1 MVGLAF
7 EIYGFGVD
15 FDQGIYLWLGVL
27 IPLMWF
33 LSFRSLAGLGNTRRF
48 VAIGLRTL
56 VFSAIVL
63 ALAELQ
69 LLRTSDKV
77 TVNYVLDQS
86 ASIPLEKRQ
95 AMLEFVIKAVEQH
108 RRDEDLAGVVVFG
121 RNASIE
127 IPPFDD
133 NIRVLDGLESH
144 VNLRSDATNLAAAL
158 KLAQASFAEGSSKRI
173 VIVTDGNENLGDA
186 RAIAAS
192 LAEDGIGIDVV
203 PVKLTLRSEVAVE
216 RVMMPSKIRRGQP
229 METRVVLNNF
239 SDKIIAGRV
248 TFRRKAGLHE
258 EFLGQIDVELP
269 PGKKVFSFAD
279 KIDDPGAYTYQADFV
294 PNDPR
299 DDLMSQ
305 NNRATAFTHVRGK
318 GSVLLIEDW
327 QNPGEFDYM
336 IERLRANDIE
346 VEVMASDRLFT
357 SMAELQAYDSVI
369 LANVPRSSGDDA
381 QSIASFSDQQIRML
395 VQNTEQMGCGL
406 LMLGG
411 QNSFGVGGWSNT
423 ELEKAMPV
431 DFQIKNAKIKAVG
444 AVAMMMHASELA
456 RGNHWQ
462 KKVAEKAIRSL
473 GPMDYCGL
481 IHWDGGDKWLWGGKQ
496 GIIKVGSQRNM
507 MLARLGR
514 MQPGD
519 MPEFEPGMKKMLAS
533 FIRTKASVKLMIV
546 ISDGDPSPPTGAT
559 LRRYKS
565 AGIQVTC
572 VAVGT
577 HGPAGHSTLKK
588 IAAETGGRYYI
599 VKDPRALPKIY
610 VSEVRRVARPL
621 IKDLKPSVSPQIIYP
636 HEILQGIEGT
646 LPPISGFVMTTLK
659 ENPLVEVAAI
669 SPLPPD
675 AKNSTIL
682 ASWTYGLGRTAVL
695 TTDAG
700 HRWAEWTD
708 WENYDKF
715 FTQLVRWSMRPVN
728 DMGKFTVATVVKDGK
743 VRAVITALDENDD
756 FLNFLNMAGTAT
768 GPDLES
774 FDVKFEQIAPG
785 RYEGEFDPTKEGNY
799 FLTISPGAGHAPLRA
814 GVNVPY
820 SSEFRDRETNDALLK
835 ALVRLKPKDGKE
847 GVLIDGKL
855 DPNDFSSLLAVNSFR
870 RDLAPAVSSKD
881 VWPFFLVLMSCLFFA
896 DIFVRRVT
904 VNFDWVAPAV
914 DWVRSKFVGAPD
926 DQEVEVVLDR
936 LRSSKAAVADQIDD
950 RRAATRF
957 KPVPDDLMES
967 GGRSLDEVL
976 EDTSPSE
983 GSSSAKKRPSAEMAP
998 DAVDEESYT
1007 SRLLKAKKQ
1016 AWKDRQE

>member
-1 MVGLAF
+1 MSGL
-7 EIYGFGVD
+7 EIG
-15 FDQGIYLWLGVL
+15 FDQPWYLALLSL
-27 IPLMWF
+27 IPVLWIF
-33 LSFRSLAGLGNTRRF
+33 SFRSLAGLGNIRRL

-56 VFSAIVL
+56 VLTTIVF
-63 ALAELQ
+63 ALAEVQ
-69 LLRTSDKV
+69 LLQTSDKV

-86 ASIPLEKRQ
+86 ESIPLVKRQ
-95 AMLEFVIKAVEQH
+95 AMLDFVVKAVHNH
-108 RRDEDLAGVVVFG
+108 RGKERGDLAGVVVFG
-121 RNASIE
+121 RNATIE

-133 NIRVLDGLESH
+133 DILVLGGLESH
-144 VNLRSDATNLAAAL
+144 VNLRSDATNLSAAL

-203 PVKLTLRSEVAVE
+203 PVKLTMRSEVAVE
-216 RVMMPSKIRRGQP
+216 RVMMPADIRRGQP

-239 SDKIIAGRV
+239 SDETIAGRV
-248 TFRRKAGLHE
+248 TFRRKAGLHD
-258 EFLGQIDVELP
+258 EFLGEIDVELS
-269 PGKKVFSFAD
+269 PGKKVLSFAD
-279 KIDDPGAYTYQADFV
+279 KIDNPGAYTYQADFV
-294 PNDPR
+294 PTDPQ

-336 IERLRANDIE
+336 IDRLRASDIE
-346 VEVMASDRLFT
+346 VDVMASDSLFT
-357 SMAELQAYDSVI
+357 RMGELQAYDSVI

-381 QSIASFSDQQIRML
+381 QSVASFSDQQIKML
-395 VQNTEQMGCGL
+395 VKNTEEMGCGL

-411 QNSFGVGGWSNT
+411 RNSFGVGGWSNT

-431 DFQIKNAKIKAVG
+431 DFQIKNAKIRAVG

-456 RGNHWQ
+456 EGNHWQ
-462 KKVAEKAIRSL
+462 KKVAEKAINAL

-481 IHWDGGDKWLWGGKQ
+481 IHWDGDDHWLWGEPQ
-496 GIIKVGSQRNM
+496 GIIQVGNRRNM

-519 MPEFEPGMKKMLAS
+519 MPEFEPGMKRMLVS
-533 FIRTKASVKLMIV
+533 FQRVNASVKLMIV
-546 ISDGDPSPPTGAT
+546 ISDGDPSPPLDST
-559 LRRYKS
+559 LRRYKQ
-565 AGIQVTC
+565 AGIQVTT

-577 HGPAGHSTLKK
+577 HGPAGHKTLQQV
-588 IAAETGGRYYI
+588 ANVTGGRYYV

-621 IKDLKPSVSPQIIYP
+621 IFEPESPVQPQITYP
-636 HEILQGIEGT
+636 HEILQGIEGN

-669 SPLPPD
+669 SPLPTD
-675 AKNSTIL
+675 EKNSTIL

-700 HRWAEWTD
+700 HRWARWTD

-715 FTQLVRWSMRPVN
+715 FSQLVRWSMRPVN
-728 DMGKFTVATVVKDGK
+728 DMGKFSVATVVKDGK
-743 VRAVITALDENDD
+743 VRAVITALDKNDD

-768 GPDLES
+768 SPDLES
-774 FDVKFEQIAPG
+774 LDIKFEQVAPG
-785 RYEGEFDPTKEGNY
+785 RYVGEFDSDKDGNY
-799 FLTISPGAGHAPLRA
+799 FLTVSPGPGYAPLRA

-820 SSEFRDRETNDALLK
+820 SSEFRDRETNMALLNDL
-835 ALVRLKPKDGKE
+835 ARRKPKDGKE
-847 GVLIDGKL
+847 GVLIDGDL
-855 DPNDFSSLLAVNSFR
+855 DSNDFGSLLSVNSFR
-870 RDLAPAVSSKD
+870 SDLAPAVDSQD
-881 VWPFFLVLMSCLFFA
+881 VWPFFLVLTSCLFFA

-904 VNFDWVAPAV
+904 INFDWVAPSV
-914 DWVRSKFVGAPD
+914 VWLRNKVWRI
-926 DQEVEVVLDR
+926 QVEQKVEEVLDR
-936 LRSSKAAVADQIDD
+936 LRSSKAEVADQIDD

-957 KPVPDDLMES
+957 EPVPDDMDVASAKTLE
-967 GGRSLDEVL
+967 EVL
-976 EDTSPSE
+976 EDTSPLSGRPGSE
-983 GSSSAKKRPSAEMAP
+983 KRPTTQMTP
-998 DAVDEESYT
+998 DAADEESYT
-1007 SRLLKAKKQ
+1007 TRLLKAKKQ
-1016 AWKDRQE
+1016 AWKDHQE

>member
-1 MVGLAF
+1 MSSL
-7 EIYGFGVD
+7 EIG
-15 FDQGIYLWLGVL
+15 FDQPWYLCLLAL
-27 IPLMWF
+27 IPLLWIF
-33 LSFRSLAGLGNTRRF
+33 SFRSLAGLGNVRRL

-56 VFSAIVL
+56 VLAMIVF
-63 ALAELQ
+63 ALAEVQ

-86 ASIPLEKRQ
+86 ESIPLEKRQ
-95 AMLEFVIKAVEQH
+95 AMLDFVINAVRDH
-108 RRDEDLAGVVVFG
+108 RNDARGDLAGVVVFG
-121 RNASIE
+121 RNATIE

-133 NIRVLDGLESH
+133 DILVLGGLESH
-144 VNLRSDATNLAAAL
+144 VNLRSDATNLSAAL

-186 RAIAAS
+186 RAIASS

-203 PVKLTLRSEVAVE
+203 PVKLTTRSEVAVE
-216 RVMMPSKIRRGQP
+216 RVMMPADIRRGQP

-239 SDKIIAGRV
+239 SEQTVAGRV
-248 TFRRKAGLHE
+248 KFTRKVGLHD
-258 EFLGQIDVELP
+258 EFLGEVDVELE
-269 PGKKVFSFAD
+269 PGKKVLSFAD
-279 KIDDPGAYTYQADFV
+279 KIDDPGAYTYQADFI
-294 PNDPR
+294 PNDSQ
-299 DDLMSQ
+299 DDLMTQ

-336 IERLRANDIE
+336 VDRLRANDIE
-346 VEVMASDRLFT
+346 VDVMPSDGLY
-357 SMAELQAYDSVI
+357 SSLAELQAYDSVI

-381 QSIASFSDQQIRML
+381 QSVASFSDQQIDML
-395 VQNTEQMGCGL
+395 VRNTEQMGCGL

-411 QNSFGVGGWSNT
+411 PNSFGVGGWSNT

-456 RGNHWQ
+456 EGNHWQ
-462 KKVAEKAIRSL
+462 KKVAEKAITAL

-481 IHWDGGDKWLWGGKQ
+481 IHWEGDDRWLWGEPQ
-496 GIIKVGSQRNM
+496 GIIQVGNRRKM

-533 FIRTKASVKLMIV
+533 FQRVKASVKLMIV
-546 ISDGDPSPPTGAT
+546 ISDGDPSPPTNST
-559 LRRYKS
+559 LSRFKK
-565 AGIQVTC
+565 AGIEVTA

-577 HGPAGHSTLKK
+577 HGPAGHKTLQKV
-588 IAAETGGRYYI
+588 ANATGGRYYV

-621 IKDLKPSVSPQIIYP
+621 IFEPDSPVQPQITYP
-636 HEILQGIEGT
+636 HEILQGIDGT

-669 SPLPPD
+669 SPLPKD
-675 AKNSTIL
+675 EKNSTIL

-700 HRWAEWTD
+700 QRWALWKD

-715 FTQLVRWSMRPVN
+715 FSQLVRWSMRPVN
-728 DMGKFTVATVVKDGK
+728 DTGKFSIATDVKDGK
-743 VRAVITALDENDD
+743 VRAVITALDKNDD
-756 FLNFLNMAGTAT
+756 FLNFLNMAGSAT
-768 GPDLES
+768 SPDLDS
-774 FDVKFEQIAPG
+774 FDIRIEQVAPG
-785 RYEGEFDPTKEGNY
+785 RYVAEFEADQDGNY
-799 FLTISPGAGHAPLRA
+799 FLTVSPGPGYAPLRA

-820 SSEFRDRETNDALLK
+820 SSEFRDRETNMALLN
-835 ALVRLKPKDGKE
+835 ALARLKPKDGQE
-847 GVLIDGKL
+847 GVLIDGEL
-855 DPNDFSSLLAVNSFR
+855 DPSNFGSLLAVNSFR
-870 RDLAPAVSSKD
+870 SDLAPAVDSQD
-881 VWPFFLVLMSCLFFA
+881 VWPLFLVLTACLFFA

-904 VNFDWVAPAV
+904 VNFDWVPALALSIRNRIWHVRVEQKV
-914 DWVRSKFVGAPD
+914 D
-926 DQEVEVVLDR
+926 EVLDR
-936 LRSSKAAVADQIDD
+936 LRSSKAEVSGQIDE

-957 KPVPDDLMES
+957 EPSHDEQE
-967 GGRSLDEVL
+967 GGVARSLEDVL
-976 EDTSPSE
+976 EDATPST
-983 GSSSAKKRPSAEMAP
+983 GRPDSANRPSSQMTP
-998 DAVDEESYT
+998 DGVDEESYT

-1016 AWKDRQE
+1016 AWKDRQD

>member
-1 MVGLAF
+1 MSDL
-7 EIYGFGVD
+7 EIG
-15 FDQGIYLWLGVL
+15 FDQPWYLALLSL
-27 IPLMWF
+27 IPVLWV
-33 LSFRSLAGLGNTRRF
+33 LSYRSLAGLGNIRRLL
-48 VAIGLRTL
+48 AIGLRTL
-56 VFSAIVL
+56 VLAMIVF
-63 ALAELQ
+63 ALAEVQ
-69 LLRTSDKV
+69 LLQTSDKV
-77 TVNYVLDQS
+77 TVTYVLDQS
-86 ASIPLEKRQ
+86 ESIPLEKRQ
-95 AMLEFVIKAVEQH
+95 AMLEFVVQAVKDH
-108 RRDEDLAGVVVFG
+108 RGKERGDLAGVIVFG
-121 RNASIE
+121 RNATIE

-133 NIRVLDGLESH
+133 DILMLGGLESH
-144 VNLRSDATNLAAAL
+144 VNLRSDATNLSAAL

-203 PVKLTLRSEVAVE
+203 PVKLTMRSEVAVE
-216 RVMMPSKIRRGQP
+216 RVMMPADIRRGQP

-239 SDKIIAGRV
+239 SEQVV
-248 TFRRKAGLHE
+248 TGKVKFSRKAGLHD
-258 EFLGQIDVELP
+258 EFLGELDVELP
-269 PGKKVFSFAD
+269 PGKKVLSFAD
-279 KIDDPGAYTYQADFV
+279 MIDDPGAYTYQADFV
-294 PNDPR
+294 PTNPQ
-299 DDLMSQ
+299 DDLMTQ

-327 QNPGEFDYM
+327 QNPGEFDHM
-336 IERLRANDIE
+336 IDRLRASNIE
-346 VEVMASDRLFT
+346 VDVMSSDALYT
-357 SMAELQAYDSVI
+357 SLAELQAYDSVI

-381 QSIASFSDQQIRML
+381 QSVASFSDQQIDML
-395 VQNTEQMGCGL
+395 VRNTEQMGCGL

-411 QNSFGVGGWSNT
+411 PNSFGAGGWSNS

-431 DFQIKNAKIKAVG
+431 DFQIKNAKVSAVG

-456 RGNHWQ
+456 EGNHWQ
-462 KKVAEKAIRSL
+462 KKVAEKAITAL

-481 IHWDGGDKWLWGGKQ
+481 LHWNGGDQWLWGEPK
-496 GIIKVGSQRNM
+496 GIIQVGNRRNM

-533 FIRTKASVKLMIV
+533 FQGITASVKLMIV
-546 ISDGDPSPPTGAT
+546 ISDGDPSPPTSGT
-559 LRRYKS
+559 LARFK
-565 AGIQVTC
+565 AAQIQVTT

-577 HGPAGHSTLKK
+577 HGPAGHKTLQNV
-588 IAAETGGRYYI
+588 ANVTGGRYYV

-621 IKDLKPSVSPQIIYP
+621 IFNADPPVQPQITYP
-636 HEILQGIEGT
+636 HEILQGIEGQ

-700 HRWAEWTD
+700 KRWAAWTE

-715 FTQLVRWSMRPVN
+715 FSQLVRWSMRPVN
-728 DMGKFTVATVVKDGK
+728 DMGKFSVATDVKDGK
-743 VRAVITALDENDD
+743 VRAVITALDTNDD
-756 FLNFLNMAGTAT
+756 FLNFLNMAGSAT
-768 GPDLES
+768 SPNLDS
-774 FDVKFEQIAPG
+774 FDIKIEQVAPG
-785 RYEGEFDPTKEGNY
+785 RYVAEFDADKEGNY
-799 FLTISPGAGHAPLRA
+799 FLTVSPGPGYAPLRA

-820 SSEFRDRETNDALLK
+820 SSEFRDRETNMALLN
-835 ALVRLKPKDGKE
+835 ALVRMKPKDGKV
-847 GVLIDGKL
+847 GVLIDGDL
-855 DPNDFSSLLAVNSFR
+855 DPDNFGSLLAVNSFR
-870 RDLAPAVSSKD
+870 SDLAPAIDSQD
-881 VWPFFLVLMSCLFFA
+881 VWPTFLLIMACLFFA
-896 DIFVRRVT
+896 DVFVRRVT
-904 VNFDWVAPAV
+904 IKFDWVAPAAS
-914 DWVRSKFVGAPD
+914 WVRSKLWRTR
-926 DQEVEVVLDR
+926 VEQKVDEVLDR
-936 LRSSKAAVADQIDD
+936 LRSSKAEVAHQIDD

-957 KPVPDDLMES
+957 EPASDDLNAAPS
-967 GGRSLDEVL
+967 RSLDEVL
-976 EDTSPSE
+976 GDVSPSV
-983 GSSSAKKRPSAEMAP
+983 GRPAAGKRPTTEMTPA
-998 DAVDEESYT
+998 AADEESYT

>member
-1 MVGLAF
+1 MSGL
-7 EIYGFGVD
+7 EIG
-15 FDQGIYLWLGVL
+15 FDQPWYLALLSL
-27 IPLMWF
+27 IPVLWIF
-33 LSFRSLAGLGNTRRF
+33 SFRSLAGLGNIRRL

-56 VFSAIVL
+56 VLTTIVF
-63 ALAELQ
+63 ALAEVQ
-69 LLRTSDKV
+69 LLQTSDKV

-86 ASIPLEKRQ
+86 ESIPLVKRQ
-95 AMLEFVIKAVEQH
+95 AMLDFVVKAVHNH
-108 RRDEDLAGVVVFG
+108 RGKERGDLAGVVVFG
-121 RNASIE
+121 RNATIE

-133 NIRVLDGLESH
+133 DILVLGGLESH
-144 VNLRSDATNLAAAL
+144 VNLRSDATNLSAAL

-203 PVKLTLRSEVAVE
+203 PVKLTMRSEVAVE
-216 RVMMPSKIRRGQP
+216 RVMMPANIRRGQP

-239 SDKIIAGRV
+239 SDETIAGRV
-248 TFRRKAGLHE
+248 TFRRKAGLHD
-258 EFLGQIDVELP
+258 EFLGEIDVELS
-269 PGKKVFSFAD
+269 PGKKVLSFAD
-279 KIDDPGAYTYQADFV
+279 KIDNPGTYTYQADFV
-294 PNDPR
+294 PTDPQ

-336 IERLRANDIE
+336 IDRLRASDIE
-346 VEVMASDRLFT
+346 VDVMASDSLFT
-357 SMAELQAYDSVI
+357 RMGELQAYDSVI

-381 QSIASFSDQQIRML
+381 QSVASFSDQQIKML
-395 VQNTEQMGCGL
+395 VKNTEEMGCGL

-411 QNSFGVGGWSNT
+411 RNSFGVGGWSNT

-431 DFQIKNAKIKAVG
+431 DFQIKNAKIRAVG

-456 RGNHWQ
+456 EGNHWQ
-462 KKVAEKAIRSL
+462 KKVAEKAINAL

-481 IHWDGGDKWLWGGKQ
+481 IHWDGDDHWLWGEPQ
-496 GIIKVGSQRNM
+496 GIIQVGNRRNM

-519 MPEFEPGMKKMLAS
+519 MPEFEPGMKRMLVS
-533 FIRTKASVKLMIV
+533 FQRVNASVKLMIV
-546 ISDGDPSPPTGAT
+546 ISDGDPSPPLDST
-559 LRRYKS
+559 LRRYKQ
-565 AGIQVTC
+565 AGIQVTT

-577 HGPAGHSTLKK
+577 HGPAGHKTLQKVAN
-588 IAAETGGRYYI
+588 ITGGRYYV

-621 IKDLKPSVSPQIIYP
+621 IFEPESPVQPQITYP
-636 HEILQGIEGT
+636 HEILQGIQGN

-669 SPLPPD
+669 SPLPTD
-675 AKNSTIL
+675 EKNSTIL

-700 HRWAEWTD
+700 HRWARWTD

-715 FTQLVRWSMRPVN
+715 FSQLVRWSMRPVN
-728 DMGKFTVATVVKDGK
+728 DMGKFSVATVVKDGK
-743 VRAVITALDENDD
+743 VRAVITALDKNDD

-768 GPDLES
+768 SPDLES
-774 FDVKFEQIAPG
+774 LDIKFEQVAPG
-785 RYEGEFDPTKEGNY
+785 RYVGEFDSDKDGNY
-799 FLTISPGAGHAPLRA
+799 FLTVSPGPGYAPLRA

-820 SSEFRDRETNDALLK
+820 SSEFRDRETNMALLNDL
-835 ALVRLKPKDGKE
+835 ARRKPKDGKV
-847 GVLIDGKL
+847 GVLIDGDL
-855 DPNDFSSLLAVNSFR
+855 DANDFGSLLSVNSFR
-870 RDLAPAVSSKD
+870 SDLAPAVDSQD
-881 VWPFFLVLMSCLFFA
+881 VWPLFLVLTSCLFFA

-904 VNFDWVAPAV
+904 INFDWVAPTV
-914 DWVRSKFVGAPD
+914 VWLRNKVWRI
-926 DQEVEVVLDR
+926 QVEQKVEEVLDR
-936 LRSSKAAVADQIDD
+936 LRSSKAEVADQIDD

-957 KPVPDDLMES
+957 EPVPDDMDVASAKTLE
-967 GGRSLDEVL
+967 EVL
-976 EDTSPSE
+976 EDTSPLSGRPGSE
-983 GSSSAKKRPSAEMAP
+983 KRPTTQMTP
-998 DAVDEESYT
+998 DAADEESYT
-1007 SRLLKAKKQ
+1007 TRLLKAKKQ
-1016 AWKDRQE
+1016 AWKDHQE

>member
-1 MVGLAF
+1 MSGLGIA
-7 EIYGFGVD
+7 
-15 FDQGIYLWLGVL
+15 FDQPMYWFLAAL
-27 IPLMWF
+27 IPVMWV
-33 LSFRSLAGLGNTRRF
+33 LSFRSLAGLGNIRR
-48 VAIGLRTL
+48 V
-56 VFSAIVL
+56 VAIVL
-63 ALAELQ
+63 RSFVFLAVVLALTEVQ
-69 LLRTSDKV
+69 LLQTSDKV

-95 AMLEFVIKAVEQH
+95 AMLDFVIKAVQSH
-108 RRDEDLAGVVVFG
+108 RSDKRGDLVGVVVFG

-133 NIRVLDGLESH
+133 DILVLGGLESH

-216 RVMMPSKIRRGQP
+216 RVMIPSNIRRGQP
-229 METRVVLNNF
+229 METRVVLHNF
-239 SDKIIAGRV
+239 SDKTILGQV
-248 TFRRKAGLHE
+248 TFTRKAGLHD

-269 PGKKVFSFAD
+269 PGKKVYSFAD
-279 KIDDPGAYTYQADFV
+279 RIDDPGAYTYQADFV
-294 PNDPR
+294 PKNPD

-336 IERLRANDIE
+336 ISRLRANDIE
-346 VEVMASDRLFT
+346 VDVMASDSLFT
-357 SMAELQAYDSVI
+357 RLAELQAYDSVI

-406 LMLGG
+406 LMIGG
-411 QNSFGVGGWSNT
+411 RNSFGVGGWSNS

-444 AVAMMMHASELA
+444 CVGMMMHASELA
-456 RGNHWQ
+456 QGNHWQ
-462 KKVAEKAIRSL
+462 KKVAEKAIKSL

-481 IHWDGGDKWLWGGKQ
+481 IHWDGTNGNRWLWGGTR
-496 GIIKVGSQRNM
+496 GIIQVGNQRNM
-507 MLARLGR
+507 MLAKLGR

-519 MPEFEPGMKKMLAS
+519 MPEFEPGMKKMLAA

-546 ISDGDPSPPTGAT
+546 ISDGDPSPPSNAT
-559 LRRYKS
+559 LQRYKR
-565 AGIQVTC
+565 AGIQVTG

-577 HGPAGHSTLKK
+577 HGAAGHATLKK
-588 IAAETGGRYYI
+588 IANVTGGRYYV

-621 IKDLKPSVSPQIIYP
+621 IFEPDSPVQPQIIYP
-636 HEILQGIEGT
+636 HEILQGIEGK

-659 ENPLVEVAAI
+659 ENPLVEVAVI
-669 SPLPPD
+669 SPLPTD

-700 HRWAEWTD
+700 HRWAQWTD

-715 FTQLVRWSMRPVN
+715 FSQLVRWSMRPVN
-728 DMGKFTVATVVKDGK
+728 DMGKFSVATVVKDGK
-743 VRAVITALDENDD
+743 VRTVITALDKNDD
-756 FLNFLNMAGTAT
+756 FLNFLNMTGTAT

-774 FDVKFEQIAPG
+774 LDIKFEQIAPG
-785 RYEGEFDPTKEGNY
+785 RYEGEFDSNKDGNY
-799 FLTISPGAGHAPLRA
+799 FLTISPGAGYAPLRA

-820 SSEFRDRETNDALLK
+820 SSEFRDRETNMALLR
-835 ALVRLKPKDGKE
+835 ALARLTPKDGKA
-847 GVLIDGKL
+847 GVLIEGDL
-855 DPNDFSSLLAVNSFR
+855 NSDDFGSLLDVNSFR
-870 RDLAPAVSSKD
+870 GDLAPAVDSQD
-881 VWPFFLVLMSCLFFA
+881 IWPFILVLTSCLFFA

-904 VNFDWVAPAV
+904 VNFDWVVPAMTWVQGKLWTQQVEQKV
-914 DWVRSKFVGAPD
+914 D
-926 DQEVEVVLDR
+926 EVLDR
-936 LRSSKAAVADQIDD
+936 LRSSKAAVADQIDN
-950 RRAATRF
+950 RRATTRF
-957 KPVPDDLMES
+957 EPSPDDMDIAP
-967 GGRSLDEVL
+967 RTLDEVL
-976 EDTSPSE
+976 QDTTPSE
-983 GSSSAKKRPSAEMAP
+983 GQSGAAKRATTQMTP
-998 DAVDEESYT
+998 DAVEEESYT

-1016 AWKDRQE
+1016 AWKDRQK

>member
-1 MVGLAF
+1 MSGL
-7 EIYGFGVD
+7 EIG
-15 FDQGIYLWLGVL
+15 FDQPWYLALLSL
-27 IPLMWF
+27 IPVLWIF
-33 LSFRSLAGLGNTRRF
+33 SFRSLAGLGNIRRL

-56 VFSAIVL
+56 VLTTIVF
-63 ALAELQ
+63 ALAEVQ
-69 LLRTSDKV
+69 LLQTSDKV

-86 ASIPLEKRQ
+86 ESIPLVKRQ
-95 AMLEFVIKAVEQH
+95 AMLDFVVKAVHNH
-108 RRDEDLAGVVVFG
+108 RGKERGDLAGVVVFG
-121 RNASIE
+121 RNATIE

-133 NIRVLDGLESH
+133 DILVLGGLESH
-144 VNLRSDATNLAAAL
+144 VNLRSDATNLSAAL

-203 PVKLTLRSEVAVE
+203 PVKLTMRSEVAVE
-216 RVMMPSKIRRGQP
+216 RVMMPADIRRGQP

-239 SDKIIAGRV
+239 SDETIAGRV
-248 TFRRKAGLHE
+248 TFRRKAGLHD
-258 EFLGQIDVELP
+258 EFLGEIDVELS
-269 PGKKVFSFAD
+269 PGKKVLSFAD
-279 KIDDPGAYTYQADFV
+279 KIDNPGAYTYQADFV
-294 PNDPR
+294 PTDPQ

-336 IERLRANDIE
+336 IDRLRASDIE
-346 VEVMASDRLFT
+346 VDVMASDSLFT
-357 SMAELQAYDSVI
+357 RMGELQAYDSVI

-381 QSIASFSDQQIRML
+381 QSVASFSDQQIKML
-395 VQNTEQMGCGL
+395 VKNTEEMGCGL

-411 QNSFGVGGWSNT
+411 RNSFGVGGWSNT

-431 DFQIKNAKIKAVG
+431 DFQIKNAKIRAVG

-456 RGNHWQ
+456 EGNHWQ
-462 KKVAEKAIRSL
+462 KKVAEKAIKAL

-481 IHWDGGDKWLWGGKQ
+481 IHWDGDDHWLWGEPQ
-496 GIIKVGSQRNM
+496 GIIQIGNRRNM

-519 MPEFEPGMKKMLAS
+519 MPEFEPGMKRMLVS
-533 FIRTKASVKLMIV
+533 FQRVNASVKLMIV
-546 ISDGDPSPPTGAT
+546 ISDGDPSPPLDST
-559 LRRYKS
+559 LRRYKQ
-565 AGIQVTC
+565 AGIQVTT

-577 HGPAGHSTLKK
+577 HGPAGHKTLQQV
-588 IAAETGGRYYI
+588 ANVTGGRYYV

-621 IKDLKPSVSPQIIYP
+621 IFEPESPVQPQITYP
-636 HEILQGIEGT
+636 HEILQGIEGN

-669 SPLPPD
+669 SPLPTD
-675 AKNSTIL
+675 EKNSTIL

-700 HRWAEWTD
+700 HRWARWTD

-715 FTQLVRWSMRPVN
+715 FSQLVRWSMRPVN
-728 DMGKFTVATVVKDGK
+728 DMGKFSVATVVKDGK
-743 VRAVITALDENDD
+743 VRAVITALDKNDD

-768 GPDLES
+768 SPDLES
-774 FDVKFEQIAPG
+774 LDIKFEQVAPG
-785 RYEGEFDPTKEGNY
+785 RYVGEFDSDKDGNY
-799 FLTISPGAGHAPLRA
+799 FLTVSPGPGYAPLRA

-820 SSEFRDRETNDALLK
+820 SSEFRDRETNMALLNDL
-835 ALVRLKPKDGKE
+835 ARRKPKDGKE
-847 GVLIDGKL
+847 GVLIDGDL
-855 DPNDFSSLLAVNSFR
+855 DSNDFGSLLSVNSFR
-870 RDLAPAVSSKD
+870 SDLAPAVDSQD
-881 VWPFFLVLMSCLFFA
+881 VWPFFLVLTSCLFFA

-904 VNFDWVAPAV
+904 INFDWVAPSV
-914 DWVRSKFVGAPD
+914 VWLRNKVWRI
-926 DQEVEVVLDR
+926 QVEQKVEEVLDR
-936 LRSSKAAVADQIDD
+936 LRSSKAEVADQIDD

-957 KPVPDDLMES
+957 EPVPDDMDVASAKTLE
-967 GGRSLDEVL
+967 EVL
-976 EDTSPSE
+976 EDTSPLSGRPGSE
-983 GSSSAKKRPSAEMAP
+983 KRPTTQMTP
-998 DAVDEESYT
+998 DAADEESYT
-1007 SRLLKAKKQ
+1007 TRLLKAKKQ
-1016 AWKDRQE
+1016 AWKDHQE